1 MDEYRTAELSAND
14 WQFVEMPTPA
24 EQRRQY
30 AQRQRELQIEAEANL
45 ARRTRLATPAPTTWR
60 GVGRD
65 RLFAALKERSKNDY

>member
-30 AQRQRELQIEAEANL
+30 EAEQK
-45 ARRTRLATPAPTTWR
+45 
-60 GVGRD
+60 
-65 RLFAALKERSKNDY
+65 ALQAEAEQ